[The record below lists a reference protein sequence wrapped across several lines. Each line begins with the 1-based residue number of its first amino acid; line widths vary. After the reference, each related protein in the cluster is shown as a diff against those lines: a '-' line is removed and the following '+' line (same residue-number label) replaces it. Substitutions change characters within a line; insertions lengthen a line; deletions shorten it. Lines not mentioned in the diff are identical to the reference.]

1 MVPTDSAMAERRIM
15 MSAYDVKAHTA
26 FSGYDL
32 PEATTTK
39 NRIRGLFAQ
48 VAEWSKERRAYYD
61 ALSELNGLSDRDLA
75 DIGIAR
81 ADIPAIARETARLQR
96 ANG

>member
-1 MVPTDSAMAERRIM
+1 M

-32 PEATTTK
+32 PEATNTK